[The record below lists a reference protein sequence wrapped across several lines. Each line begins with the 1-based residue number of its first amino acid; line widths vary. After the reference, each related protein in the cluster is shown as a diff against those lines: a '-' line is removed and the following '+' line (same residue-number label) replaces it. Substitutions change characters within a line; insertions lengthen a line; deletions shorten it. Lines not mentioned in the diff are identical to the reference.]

1 MDKVRVRIAPS
12 PTGEDLHIGNVYTA
26 LINYVFA
33 KKNNGKFIIRIEDTD
48 RNRLV
53 PKSEE
58 RILSSLRW
66 LGLTYDEG
74 PDIGGSYGPYRQSE
88 RLPLYKKYAEDLV
101 KKGAAYYCFCPSER
115 LAKLREHQQKAGRP
129 TMYDGHC
136 RNFKFPWPASQGRQI
151 SNFKFKKYVI
161 RLKVPKSGETSF
173 KDLIRGEIK
182 FKNELIDDQIIL
194 KSDGYP
200 TYHLGVVVDDYLM
213 KISHVIRAEE
223 WISSVPKH
231 ILLFKAFGWEL
242 PQFAHLPLL
251 RNPDHS
257 KLSKR
262 KNPVWLSWYREQ
274 GFLPEAIL
282 NYLGT
287 MSWSMPNG
295 KEIFTIKEM
304 IKNFSLADI
313 KTTAPVFDL
322 KKLEWMD
329 GEYLRK
335 DQRSKIKYQISNFYN
350 GRYPEDIIEKTIP
363 LIQTRIK
370 KLKDYETLA
379 GFFFER
385 PKEYE
390 KDFNR
395 EWIKKAVTILE
406 TLEWKH
412 DVMEER
418 IRELAEDLKV
428 KPADLFMTLRLAIA
442 GKTISPPLFE
452 SLEILGKE
460 ETLTRLLLAAKMKLH
475 RLTVRLS

>member
-33 KKNNGKFIIRIEDTD
+33 KKNKGKFIIRIEDTD

-66 LGLTYDEG
+66 LGLIYDEG
-74 PDIGGSYGPYRQSE
+74 PDIEGPYGPYRQSE
-88 RLPLYKKYAEDLV
+88 RLPLYKKYAEELV
-101 KKGAAYYCFCPSER
+101 KKGVAYYCYCSPEE
-115 LAKLREHQQKAGRP
+115 LAKVREEQQKAGKP
-129 TMYDGHC
+129 TMYDGKC
-136 RNFKFPWPASQGRQI
+136 RELTTHNPQPTTK
-151 SNFKFKKYVI
+151 NYVI
-161 RLKVPKSGETSF
+161 RLKVPKRGETSF

-182 FKNELIDDQIIL
+182 FKNELIDDQILL

-200 TYHLGVVVDDYLM
+200 TYHLGVVVDDHLM
-213 KISHVIRAEE
+213 KISHIIRAEE

-231 ILLFKAFGWEL
+231 ILLYKAFSWKI

-251 RNPDHS
+251 RHPDHS

-274 GFLPEAIL
+274 GFLAEAIL

-287 MSWSMPNG
+287 MSWSMSNG
-295 KEIFTIKEM
+295 QEIFTLSEM

-322 KKLEWMD
+322 KKLEWMN
-329 GEYLRK
+329 GEYIRK
-335 DQRSKIKYQISNFYN
+335 NQISKIKYQISNFYK

-395 EWIKKAVTILE
+395 EWIKKAVAILE

-412 DVMEER
+412 EVMEER
-418 IRELAEDLKV
+418 IRKLAEDLKV
-428 KPADLFMTLRLAIA
+428 KPADLFMTLRLAIT
-442 GKTISPPLFE
+442 GKTVSPPLFE

-460 ETLTRLLLAAKMKLH
+460 ESIKRLKAPLA
-475 RLTVRLS
+475 SEG